1 MKRMITTLMAAFAFC
16 TLTMAQNAPIT
27 QNNDQATD
35 TTVIAEYED
44 VADETSASSNHNAV
58 DFDRNDRFRFDG
70 DFAEDIIVPIVA
82 IIFGCSIPVFIVFF
96 AFFFRYKNRKA
107 KYRLVE
113 QALASGQPLPEGIF
127 KDMAEVDMRS
137 KGIKNTFTGLGLFIF
152 LWAITDSFGIG
163 CIGLLIMLMGAGQ
176 WVTSLTKKDKQEP
189 TLEEK

>member
-16 TLTMAQNAPIT
+16 TLTMAEAAPIT
-27 QNNDQATD
+27 QKNDQATD
-35 TTVIAEYED
+35 TTVVAEYED
-44 VADETSASSNHNAV
+44 VADETVTTTTHKLS
-58 DFDRNDRFRFDG
+58 DGDGNDLFRFDT
-70 DFAEDIIVPIVA
+70 DFAEDIIIPIVA
-82 IIFGCSIPVFIVFF
+82 IVFGCSIPVLIVFF

-113 QALASGQPLPEGIF
+113 QALASGQPLPPGIF
-127 KDMAEVDMRS
+127 KDMSEVDMRS

-189 TLEEK
+189 TIEEK